1 MPPFHQM
8 FATLDAGLSPGG
20 SRSASFH
27 LIFSK
32 DPHGITQRI
41 HAVGV
46 KRMGLEF
53 WFYLLVV

>member
-1 MPPFHQM
+1 MPPFHPM
-8 FATLDAGLSPGG
+8 FATLNEGLSSSGP
-20 SRSASFH
+20 RSASFH

-32 DPHGITQRI
+32 DPHGIIQRI

-46 KRMGLEF
+46 RRTGLQF